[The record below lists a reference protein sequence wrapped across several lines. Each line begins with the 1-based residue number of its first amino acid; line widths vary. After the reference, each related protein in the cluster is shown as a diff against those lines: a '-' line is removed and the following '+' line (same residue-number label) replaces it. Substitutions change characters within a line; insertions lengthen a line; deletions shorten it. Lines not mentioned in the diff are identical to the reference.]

1 MENKH
6 ILLVDTIH
14 TMDNLELLNG
24 LYFLTKRLI
33 SLGLRCRYY
42 TLSNIIVDDVPIG
55 HRQFQIKDRRTL
67 RISHIALEYLD
78 HPDFIDDLDTYFD
91 RLGRDLDRL
100 GKADVY
106 SNLLVTTIRAIK
118 DRSL

>member
-33 SLGLRCRYY
+33 SLGLRCKYF
-42 TLSNIIVDDVPIG
+42 TLSNIIVDDGPIG

-91 RLGRDLDRL
+91 RLGRDLYRL
-100 GKADVY
+100 GKSEIY
-106 SNLLVTTIRAIK
+106 HNLITITMRYIENNH
-118 DRSL
+118 